1 MRKQR
6 ITISVIG
13 GSSISSRVEDLAE
26 SVGKM
31 IAELGC
37 ILVCGGLGGAMEAAA
52 MGAKKG
58 RWYDHRY
65 FTRQGQNRRQS
76 PY

>member
-1 MRKQR
+1 MRKQK

-13 GSSISSRVEDLAE
+13 GSSISARVENLAE

-52 MGAKKG
+52 MGAQKAG
-58 RWYDHRY
+58 GITIGILPQD
-65 FTRQGQNRRQS
+65 
-76 PY
+76 